1 MGSSTFD
8 LSNMAKKKSE
18 KVLDAKSIFNQ
29 KLAKLE
35 NNQNNSAVA
44 PNSPDAKED
53 MTMRSKS
60 TVSNRSHLNK
70 EQLN

>member
-1 MGSSTFD
+1 MGSSSID

-18 KVLDAKSIFNQ
+18 KVLDAQSIFQQ

-35 NNQNNSAVA
+35 NNQNISAVA
-44 PNSPDAKED
+44 PTSPDAQDD

-70 EQLN
+70 D